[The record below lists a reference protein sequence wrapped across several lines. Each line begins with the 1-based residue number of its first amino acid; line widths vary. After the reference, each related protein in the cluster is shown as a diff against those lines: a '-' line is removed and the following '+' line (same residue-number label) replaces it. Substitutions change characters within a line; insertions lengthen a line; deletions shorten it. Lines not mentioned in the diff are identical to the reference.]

1 MAKVLNIRLDND
13 IANRLELLAKKT
25 NRPKSFYVRDMIMTY
40 LEDYEDA
47 CLALDRVNE
56 KNASYL
62 TMEEVEKK
70 IGL

>member
-13 IANRLELLAKKT
+13 IADRLESLAKKT
-25 NRPKSFYVRDMIMTY
+25 HRPKSYYVRDMIKQY

-47 CLALDRVNE
+47 CLALDRLNE
-56 KNASYL
+56 KNAQYF

>member
-1 MAKVLNIRLDND
+1 
-13 IANRLELLAKKT
+13 
-25 NRPKSFYVRDMIMTY
+25 MIIKY

-47 CLALDRVNE
+47 YLALDRLNE
-56 KNASYL
+56 KNAHYL